1 MHVLH
6 QHSVA
11 SDLTDHMTSIYLQIL
26 AVSLFCQ
33 FSAIVHSEST
43 HVLCLAI
50 FSRQIK
56 DLICQLIKYPV
67 LTLYHRAKFR
77 LVKMITLD
85 VWTWRMRAFQL
96 LEISENLNYMK
107 LLVSNIIM

>member
-1 MHVLH
+1 MYWEHLHLNKYAAHYYKPRPYLTFMHVLH

-43 HVLCLAI
+43 RFL
-50 FSRQIK
+50 FSHTWQTNK
-56 DLICQLIKYPV
+56 EPGLSTYQLYSAYSNK
-67 LTLYHRAKFR
+67 A
-77 LVKMITLD
+77 
-85 VWTWRMRAFQL
+85 
-96 LEISENLNYMK
+96 LN
-107 LLVSNIIM
+107 